1 MAFPISAEEIHN
13 LPLEEVRRLAVDL
26 AHARRTSLQGEE
38 PGRLPSGG
46 PSAPV
51 NLLDDPDLDRPI
63 HEAVRALFTI
73 PFVDGAPLSRDE
85 RLDLLEAAEVP
96 SFPGL
101 CATAA
106 EPAAKNLIPASHHV
120 PTRDLI
126 GTVFTKLQ
134 YSVLDAIRS
143 GVWLLHHLH
152 SGTASPADLEVYAT
166 THGQI
171 LQNAQVVLATTVREL
186 GLKALGYEK
195 TLAPVPQ
202 TTSFFRS
209 DDLARLSSLR
219 TTQGLL
225 ESFSRS
231 AGQGARASR
240 GRQGRRRGN
249 RGRTSAGNGGNKGSN
264 GNGGSSGNAGSTG
277 STNNRQPAR
286 SRGQK
291 TSGQSSS
298 GSRAMDTQN

>member
-1 MAFPISAEEIHN
+1 MAFPLSAEEINN
-13 LPLEEVRRLAVDL
+13 LPVDEVRRLAVDL
-26 AHARRTSLQGEE
+26 AQARGTSLQGDE

-46 PSAPV
+46 PSAPA
-51 NLLDDPDLDRPI
+51 NLLDDPDLELPI
-63 HEAVRALFTI
+63 HDAVRALFTH
-73 PFVDGAPLSRDE
+73 PFVDGNPLSRDE
-85 RLDLLEAAEVP
+85 RLDLLESAEIP
-96 SFPGL
+96 EFPGL

-106 EPAAKNLIPASHHV
+106 DPAARNLIPATHHV

-126 GTVFTKLQ
+126 GGIFTKLQ
-134 YSVLDAIRS
+134 YSVLDALRS

-152 SGTASPADLEVYAT
+152 SGSAGPEYLELYAT
-166 THGQI
+166 THGT
-171 LQNAQVVLATTVREL
+171 LLHNAQVVLATTVREL

-195 TLAPVPQ
+195 TLAPAPS

-209 DDLARLSSLR
+209 DDLARLSILR

-249 RGRTSAGNGGNKGSN
+249 RGRASPGNG
-264 GNGGSSGNAGSTG
+264 GNGGSSGGTG
-277 STNNRQPAR
+277 SGGTKGGAGAKANGQATRNRGAQTAGKP
-286 SRGQK
+286 
-291 TSGQSSS
+291 TSGS
-298 GSRAMDTQN
+298 GAMDTDN